1 MEPALLLRMT
11 AGIMDDGEL
20 LTATSARLL
29 RSGDRNAWIEVE
41 LKEGR
46 NRQIRRMLEALDIEC
61 LRLVR
66 VAIANLV
73 LGDLAKGEIRPLSD
87 DEVRLL
93 RQRAG
98 VEKMKRN

>member
-1 MEPALLLRMT
+1 MT

-29 RSGDRNAWIEVE
+29 RNGDRNAWIEVE

-46 NRQIRRMLEALDIEC
+46 NRQIRRMLEAVDVEC

-66 VAIANLV
+66 VAIADLA
-73 LGDLAKGEIRPLSD
+73 LGDLAKGEIRLLSD
-87 DEVRLL
+87 GEVRLL

-98 VEKMKRN
+98 VEKLKRN